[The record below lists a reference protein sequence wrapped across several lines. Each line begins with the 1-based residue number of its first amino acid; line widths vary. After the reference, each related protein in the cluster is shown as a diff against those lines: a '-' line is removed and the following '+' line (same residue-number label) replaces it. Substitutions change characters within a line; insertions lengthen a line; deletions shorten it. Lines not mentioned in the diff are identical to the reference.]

1 MSSVSYDYKSILGLS
16 RAVSCLLGFK
26 QSYQVVSSSLYQSQE
41 TFCNNFAS
49 KAFWVCVYYIWKKE
63 SDIDVM

>member
-1 MSSVSYDYKSILGLS
+1 MSSVSYGYKSGLS
-16 RAVSCLLGFK
+16 HAVSCLLGFK
-26 QSYQVVSSSLYQSQE
+26 ESYRVVSSSLYQSQE

-49 KAFWVCVYYIWKKE
+49 RAFWVSVYYICKKQ